1 MTPRT
6 VGLVG
11 AGLIG
16 GSLALAIRQRLPGV
30 RLLAFDRSAETCA
43 QLLQRRAVDAVVPL
57 SELGLAAE
65 LVVVAVPPSA
75 VEATFAA
82 LRDAPLV
89 TDVVSIKATVAAA
102 AARHLAPGAYVGS
115 HPMAGSERAGLGAA
129 TSTLFVGRRVY
140 VCPPAD
146 ASPAAIATVEAL
158 WRAVGALPERTAPDE
173 HDRKMAWVSH
183 GVHAAAAALA
193 RAIDTEP
200 QLAGSAGPGL
210 LDTTRVAGGPAEL
223 WTEILLGNRAPV
235 LRALDATAASLAELR
250 ALLFAGDEAGL
261 RAYLVAAAAARGR
274 LVTPPDEDAEYD
286 E

>member
-30 RLLAFDRSAETCA
+30 RLLAFDRHAETSA
-43 QLLQRRAVDAVVPL
+43 QLLARRAVDAVVPL
-57 SELGLAAE
+57 AELGSAVE

-75 VEATFAA
+75 ITATFAA
-82 LRDAPLV
+82 LRGARLV

-102 AARHLAPGAYVGS
+102 AAQQLAPGAYVGS
-115 HPMAGSERAGLGAA
+115 HPMAGAERAGLAAA

-146 ASPAAIATVEAL
+146 ASAAAIATVEAL
-158 WRAVGALPERTAPDE
+158 WRAVGALPERIAPDE

-183 GVHAAAAALA
+183 GVHATAAALA

-200 QLAGSAGPGL
+200 ALAGSAGPGL
-210 LDTTRVAGGPAEL
+210 FDTTRVAGGPAEL

-235 LRALDATAASLAELR
+235 LRALDATAAALAELR
-250 ALLFAGDEAGL
+250 ALIDAGDEAGL
-261 RAYLVAAAAARGR
+261 RAYLAAAAAARGR